1 MVYYSIK
8 GRYNYPMK
16 WLTSVTLTCVLLLL
30 LFPSDALAWGIGV
43 HLQTGAWI
51 LDNLAQLPDSLR
63 LLLSA
68 HPNDYLYGCISA
80 DITLGKKYTHY
91 LKHCHSWR
99 MGRKILEQATT
110 ESQQACA
117 YGYLSHLAADS
128 VAHSYF
134 VPFKLMRTYNSVLLK
149 HAYWEL
155 RFEAHV
161 SPEIWPLARSI
172 GRKDFSTNDT
182 LMRGVLADTIFS
194 FGTNKRL
201 FNSLLLLN
209 RLQQYQ
215 KVLRSL
221 ANTSK
226 WAITTE
232 DQKEYLGLTSEA
244 TLSFLQDID
253 NSPYCNADPTGERA
267 LNAADMIRKN
277 LHTLWLDGKLRE
289 SDAEEILVTIKA
301 RLKESICQPEDLL
314 NLLSV
319 T

>member
-1 MVYYSIK
+1 
-8 GRYNYPMK
+8 MK
-16 WLTSVTLTCVLLLL
+16 WLIPATLTCVLII
-30 LFPSDALAWGIGV
+30 LFLPSEAMAWGIGV

-51 LDNLAQLPDSLR
+51 LDNLAQLPDPLR
-63 LLLSA
+63 TLLSLY
-68 HPNDYLYGCISA
+68 PNDYLYGCISA

-91 LKHCHSWR
+91 LRHCHSWR
-99 MGRKILEQATT
+99 MGRKILKQAAS

-117 YGYLSHLAADS
+117 YGYLSHLAADT

-134 VPFKLMRTYNSVLLK
+134 VPYKLMRTYNTMLLK
-149 HAYWEL
+149 HAYWEM

-161 SPEIWPLARSI
+161 APEIWPLARSI
-172 GRKDFSTNDT
+172 GRKDFSDNDK
-182 LMRGVLADTIFS
+182 LMRNILADTIFS

-226 WAITTE
+226 WSISPE
-232 DQKEYLGLTSEA
+232 DRKDYLDLTSEA
-244 TLSFLQDID
+244 TLSLLQDID
-253 NSPYCNADPTGERA
+253 GSPYLQADPTGERA
-267 LNAADMIRKN
+267 LNAANMIRKN

-289 SDAEEILVTIKA
+289 GDAGQMLAMLKVRLREGICRPDELLV
-301 RLKESICQPEDLL
+301 
-314 NLLSV
+314 LLSAA
-319 T
+319 

>member
-1 MVYYSIK
+1 
-8 GRYNYPMK
+8 MK
-16 WLTSVTLTCVLLLL
+16 WSIIALLTCVLILLL
-30 LFPSDALAWGIGV
+30 SPSDALAWGIGV

-51 LDNLAQLPDSLR
+51 LDNLTKLPEPLR
-63 LLLSA
+63 TLLA
-68 HPNDYLYGCISA
+68 TYPNDYLYGCISA

-91 LKHCHSWR
+91 LRHCHSWG
-99 MGRKILEQATT
+99 MGRKILKHAAN

-117 YGYLSHLAADS
+117 YGYLSHLAADT

-134 VPFKLMRTYNSVLLK
+134 VPFKLIRTYNTVLLK
-149 HAYWEL
+149 HTYWEM

-161 SPEIWPLARSI
+161 APEVWPLARSI
-172 GRKDFSTNDT
+172 GRKDFSDNDK
-182 LMRGVLADTIFS
+182 LLRSLLADTIFS

-221 ANTSK
+221 AKTSK
-226 WAITTE
+226 WAITEE

-244 TLSFLQDID
+244 TLSFLQDME
-253 NSPYCNADPTGERA
+253 NSPYCSADPTGERA
-267 LNAADMIRKN
+267 LNAATMIRKN

-289 SDAEEILVTIKA
+289 SAAEEMIAVIKI
-301 RLKESICQPEDLL
+301 RLKEGICQPDDLL
-314 NLLSV
+314 NLLSES
-319 T
+319 

>member
-1 MVYYSIK
+1 
-8 GRYNYPMK
+8 MK
-16 WLTSVTLTCVLLLL
+16 WLISVILTSIVTLLI
-30 LFPSDALAWGIGV
+30 FPSDALAWGIGV

-51 LDNLAQLPDSLR
+51 LDNLALLPDPIR
-63 LLLSA
+63 TLLSA

-110 ESQQACA
+110 PSQQACA
-117 YGYLSHLAADS
+117 YGYLSHLAADT

-134 VPFKLMRTYNSVLLK
+134 VPFKLIRTYNTVFLK
-149 HAYWEL
+149 HTYWEM

-161 SPEIWPLARSI
+161 SPETWPLARSI
-172 GRKDFSTNDT
+172 GRKDFSENDK
-182 LMRGVLADTIFS
+182 LLRSVLANTIFS
-194 FGTNKRL
+194 FATNKRL

-226 WAITTE
+226 WAITPE
-232 DQKEYLGLTSEA
+232 DQEEYLGLTSKA
-244 TLSFLQDID
+244 TLSLLQDLD
-253 NSPYCNADPTGERA
+253 NSPFCNADPTGERA
-267 LNAADMIRKN
+267 LNTAGMIRKN
-277 LHTLWLDGKLRE
+277 LHTLWLDGRLRE
-289 SDAEEILVTIKA
+289 SDADQMLTVFKT
-301 RLKESICQPEDLL
+301 RLKEGICQPDDLL
-314 NLLSV
+314 TLLSEA
-319 T
+319 

>member
-1 MVYYSIK
+1 
-8 GRYNYPMK
+8 MK
-16 WLTSVTLTCVLLLL
+16 WFIPAILISAALL
-30 LFPSDALAWGIGV
+30 LFPSAALAWGIGV

-51 LDNLAQLPDSLR
+51 LDNLGQLPEHLR
-63 LLLSA
+63 MLLA
-68 HPNDYLYGCISA
+68 AYPNDYLYGCISA

-91 LKHCHSWR
+91 LRHCHSWR
-99 MGRKILEQATT
+99 MGRKILEQAKTDPH
-110 ESQQACA
+110 QACA
-117 YGYLSHLAADS
+117 YGYLSHLAADT

-134 VPFKLMRTYNSVLLK
+134 VPFKLMRTYNTVLLK
-149 HAYWEL
+149 HAYWEM

-172 GRKDFSTNDT
+172 GRKDFSENDK
-182 LMRGVLADTIFS
+182 LMRGILADTIFS

-226 WAITTE
+226 WAITAA
-232 DQKEYLGLTSEA
+232 DQKEYLGLTNQA

-253 NSPYCNADPTGERA
+253 GSPFCKADPTGERA
-267 LNAADMIRKN
+267 LNTAIIIRKN
-277 LHTLWLDGKLRE
+277 LNTLWLDGKLRE
-289 SDAEEILVTIKA
+289 SDAEEMLGIIKT
-301 RLKESICQPEDLL
+301 RLKESICQPDDLL
-314 NLLSV
+314 TLLSE

>member
-1 MVYYSIK
+1 
-8 GRYNYPMK
+8 MK
-16 WLTSVTLTCVLLLL
+16 LLMIATLTCVLALLL
-30 LFPSDALAWGIGV
+30 LPTDAMAWGIGV

-51 LDNLAQLPDSLR
+51 LDNLGQLPEPLR
-63 LLLSA
+63 TLLSLY
-68 HPNDYLYGCISA
+68 PNDYLYGCISA

-91 LKHCHSWR
+91 LRHCHSWR
-99 MGRKILEQATT
+99 MGRKILKHAGS

-117 YGYLSHLAADS
+117 YGYLSHLAADT

-134 VPFKLMRTYNSVLLK
+134 VPFKLMRTYNTMLLK

-161 SPEIWPLARSI
+161 APETWPLARSI
-172 GRKDFSTNDT
+172 GRKDFSQNDK
-182 LMRGVLADTIFS
+182 LMRSILADTIFS

-226 WAITTE
+226 WAISPE
-232 DQKEYLGLTSEA
+232 DRQEYLELTSKA
-244 TLSFLQDID
+244 TLSILQDMD
-253 NSPYCNADPTGERA
+253 SSPFFNADPTGERA
-267 LNAADMIRKN
+267 LNAAGMIRKN
-277 LHTLWLDGKLRE
+277 LHALWLDGKLRE
-289 SDAEEILVTIKA
+289 EDANQMLAVIKI
-301 RLKESICQPEDLL
+301 RLKEGICQPDELL
-314 NLLSV
+314 TLLSIS
-319 T
+319 